1 MVSCISFC
9 RDDKVKIVWLMK
21 AWEVRMAGVRGS
33 RGGKMETTVF
43 EQQYKNKKI
52 KIKTCFYIYNQEQ
65 IFYYSG

>member
-21 AWEVRMAGVRGS
+21 AGEVRMAGVRGS

-43 EQQYKNKKI
+43 EQQYKNKNLFLHMQPGTNI
-52 KIKTCFYIYNQEQ
+52 LLFRLN
-65 IFYYSG
+65 F